1 MRMNRNY
8 KILVVDD
15 EQAILSMVKMHLELE
30 GYLVM
35 TATEGREAL
44 TQLSN
49 APDLILLDINMQGMN
64 GIDLCSSIR
73 DYISCPILFLT
84 ARVSGQDKV
93 NGFKAGGDDYITK
106 PFNPLELAARVKTQ
120 LRRYLR
126 YNTSETTPNQ
136 QIYDFNGL
144 MINNNNH
151 KCTLYDQPLNLTPL
165 EFSILWYLCSKKGSV
180 VTSEE
185 LFEAVWQEK
194 YLDNNN
200 TVMAHVARLREKM
213 HENARKPKFIK
224 TVWGVGY
231 TIE

>member
-73 DYISCPILFLT
+73 DYDNVVIKIGRASCRE
-84 ARVSGQDKV
+84 RV
-93 NGFKAGGDDYITK
+93 
-106 PFNPLELAARVKTQ
+106 
-120 LRRYLR
+120 
-126 YNTSETTPNQ
+126 
-136 QIYDFNGL
+136 
-144 MINNNNH
+144 
-151 KCTLYDQPLNLTPL
+151 
-165 EFSILWYLCSKKGSV
+165 
-180 VTSEE
+180 
-185 LFEAVWQEK
+185 
-194 YLDNNN
+194 
-200 TVMAHVARLREKM
+200 
-213 HENARKPKFIK
+213 
-224 TVWGVGY
+224 
-231 TIE
+231 

>member
-1 MRMNRNY
+1 MNRNY

-64 GIDLCSSIR
+64 GIDLCSS
-73 DYISCPILFLT
+73 LT

-106 PFNPLELAARVKTQ
+106 PFDMEELLARIAAH
-120 LRRYLR
+120 LRREERRGGKIKGRFQEDLFIDYGGHRVTVKGNDIELSNKEFGIIRYLSMNAGQVFDR
-126 YNTSETTPNQ
+126 EK
-136 QIYDFNGL
+136 IYEHLWGLEGNG
-144 MINNNNH
+144 
-151 KCTLYDQPLNLTPL
+151 D
-165 EFSILWYLCSKKGSV
+165 SSV
-180 VTSEE
+180 VKEHIRRIRQKLSAYTDKEYIE
-185 LFEAVWQEK
+185 
-194 YLDNNN
+194 
-200 TVMAHVARLREKM
+200 
-213 HENARKPKFIK
+213 

-231 TIE
+231 RWKK

>member
-1 MRMNRNY
+1 MNRNY

-35 TATEGREAL
+35 TATAGREAL

-106 PFNPLELAARVKTQ
+106 PLARIAAH
-120 LRRYLR
+120 LRREERRGGKIKGRFQEDLFIDYGGHRVTVKGNDIELSNKEFGIIRYLSMNAGQVFDR
-126 YNTSETTPNQ
+126 EK
-136 QIYDFNGL
+136 IYEHLWGLEGNG
-144 MINNNNH
+144 
-151 KCTLYDQPLNLTPL
+151 D
-165 EFSILWYLCSKKGSV
+165 SSV
-180 VTSEE
+180 VKEHIRRIRQKLSAYTDKEYIE
-185 LFEAVWQEK
+185 
-194 YLDNNN
+194 
-200 TVMAHVARLREKM
+200 
-213 HENARKPKFIK
+213 

-231 TIE
+231 RWKK

>member
-1 MRMNRNY
+1 MNRNY

-106 PFNPLELAARVKTQ
+106 PYGRAVGKDCSSFAQ
-120 LRRYLR
+120 RRAKR
-126 YNTSETTPNQ
+126 WK
-136 QIYDFNGL
+136 D
-144 MINNNNH
+144 
-151 KCTLYDQPLNLTPL
+151 
-165 EFSILWYLCSKKGSV
+165 KGEIPGRSV
-180 VTSEE
+180 
-185 LFEAVWQEK
+185 
-194 YLDNNN
+194 Y
-200 TVMAHVARLREKM
+200 
-213 HENARKPKFIK
+213 
-224 TVWGVGY
+224 
-231 TIE
+231 